1 MRDQII
7 EYLKG
12 ENLQGLAL
20 TDDLPFVD
28 GGVELYLQRPKTIYL
43 DATQN
48 TFEAIFQTLG
58 GESISNEVLT
68 TSIFFTVDA
77 KKVLPS
83 YQKIVQTIK
92 NAKDKVKLDGVNLR
106 DASVSTDYN
115 NSALVTQVDIILT
128 RLANQ

>member
-48 TFEAIFQTLG
+48 TFEPIIQTLG
-58 GESISNEVLT
+58 GHSISNEVLT

-83 YQKIVQTIK
+83 YKKIVQTIK
-92 NAKDKVKLDGVNLR
+92 NAKDRVKLDGVNLR

-115 NSALVTQVDIILT
+115 NSILVTQVDIILT